1 MADMLKVSEI
11 IQGHISAEFK
21 VKQHSILN
29 ALAKGVSEDIRLL
42 LEDKV
47 DLSQPQGKEATGVK
61 IDFFIHGT
69 ATMDEEESEEAT
81 EKVLNYMDGLKNPN
95 SLISLLRNNGAI

>member
-11 IQGHISAEFK
+11 IQGHMSAEFK

-29 ALAKGVSEDIRLL
+29 ALAKGISEDIRLL
-42 LEDKV
+42 LEGKV
-47 DLSQPQGKEATGVK
+47 ELSQPQGKQATGVK
-61 IDFFIHGT
+61 IDFFIHDT

-81 EKVLNYMDGLKNPN
+81 EKVLNYMNGLKNSS